1 MDFHQHAHIMRFK
14 ARTLK
19 YVYTVVFIVLSGLGA
34 TGSDYAQDFQKNSK
48 YISIQSFLLIFFL
61 YFLVAAL
68 HIYIFI
74 FFNSRIR
81 FFPTLHSSPF
91 RYVFSNML
99 IIIRKC
105 TYTHTHPDTRHY
117 NSSYRKM
124 NIHILWCDS
133 NQRHSLAHIL
143 PITVQQRQYYLCVL
157 CSILWA
163 TTTKKTHC
171 VHTCTAAQCSP
182 FLFKAL
188 VPLMMRLLSSLAL
201 LVAKTWKTWGNSI
214 YHNQPLPSGSNS
226 IQVVVATAPAL
237 RQLSSL
243 LLLLLLLLVFFFY
256 SFTSYALCV
265 HGFVLLF
272 TTLQIHVYNRIHIQS
287 GHGPHVE
294 HGWARTHWGLFA
306 AWHCHCDGKA

>member
-1 MDFHQHAHIMRFK
+1 
-14 ARTLK
+14 
-19 YVYTVVFIVLSGLGA
+19 
-34 TGSDYAQDFQKNSK
+34 
-48 YISIQSFLLIFFL
+48 
-61 YFLVAAL
+61 
-68 HIYIFI
+68 
-74 FFNSRIR
+74 
-81 FFPTLHSSPF
+81 
-91 RYVFSNML
+91 
-99 IIIRKC
+99 
-105 TYTHTHPDTRHY
+105 
-117 NSSYRKM
+117 
-124 NIHILWCDS
+124 
-133 NQRHSLAHIL
+133 
-143 PITVQQRQYYLCVL
+143 
-157 CSILWA
+157 
-163 TTTKKTHC
+163 
-171 VHTCTAAQCSP
+171 
-182 FLFKAL
+182 
-188 VPLMMRLLSSLAL
+188 MMRLLSSLAL

-306 AWHCHCDGKA
+306 AGTAIAMARHKNTWTESWSERKTFTHTSDQRAIEAIHFAPYRARMNIGGTYIHVWLASLFRSQFSLVAVFLLPTYNSYFTGKMKK